1 MVNMKQVDLTTG
13 KIKNKLW
20 AFALPLMLSNV
31 LQQFYNLVDT
41 WIVGRFVSSNALA
54 AVGSAYTLM
63 TFLTSIIIGLCLGAS
78 AFFSMAYGQKDIE
91 KLKNAKFLSL
101 SLISL
106 VSVIITVVVF
116 WQCDNIISLLQV
128 PSEIAWDERVYLMC
142 VFFGIFATFIY
153 NFYSNF
159 LRAIGN
165 SAAGLAFLTVSV
177 VLNVALDFY
186 FVAFLKQG
194 IKGAAQATVISQYV
208 SAFGIALY
216 SFFKYPAL
224 RIKRKNIKFDKPV
237 LKNILSLSGFTCL
250 QQSVMN
256 LGILAVSGIVNSFGA
271 SVMSA
276 FAVAVKIDTVAYMPV
291 QDFGNAF
298 STFVAQNY
306 GAGKKERIKEGIK
319 ESALSVAIFCA
330 LISTIVCALAPEF
343 MKIFINS
350 SEFEIINIG
359 TRYLRVEGAFYI
371 GIGILFMLY
380 GYFRAVNKP
389 LMSVW
394 LTVISLGLRVLLSAL
409 LSKISSIGVLGIWIS
424 IPIGW
429 FVADF
434 VGIMYYFITKKRRV
448 D

>member
-1 MVNMKQVDLTTG
+1 MKQVDLTTG

-101 SLISL
+101 SFISF
-106 VSVIITVVVF
+106 VSVIITLLVF

-128 PSEIAWDERVYLMC
+128 PKEIAGDERIYLMC

-153 NFYSNF
+153 NFYSNL

-165 SAAGLAFLTVSV
+165 SSAGLAFLAVSV
-177 VLNVALDFY
+177 VLNVALDFF
-186 FVAFLKQG
+186 FVAFLKLG
-194 IKGAAQATVISQYV
+194 IEGAAQATVISQYV

-216 SFFKYPAL
+216 SFFKYPFL
-224 RIKRKNIKFDKPV
+224 RVKRNNTKFDKPV

-306 GAGKKERIKEGIK
+306 GAGKKKRIKEGIK
-319 ESALSVAIFCA
+319 ESALSVAIFCV
-330 LISTIVCALAPEF
+330 LISTIVCAFAPEF
-343 MKIFINS
+343 IKIFINS
-350 SEFEIINIG
+350 SELEIINIG

-389 LMSVW
+389 VVSVI
-394 LTVISLGLRVLLSAL
+394 LTVISLGTRVAL
-409 LSKISSIGVLGIWIS
+409 AYGLTMIAGVGVTGIWIS

-429 FVADF
+429 FLADF
-434 VGIMYYFITKKRRV
+434 AGIIFYRRNQKKY
-448 D
+448 